1 MPSVQRKSKKSKSS
15 NNNSSNNTNNAQSNE
30 TSKQAYNYQVLS
42 FHDPKLAQIF
52 ATSSIC
58 NVYKFNIDSGEWEK
72 LECQGTLFIYSR
84 QIQQQQQQQQQIDN
98 STNAKGRSGRS
109 SANSST
115 SNINSESSTSADK
128 GPNDAGDNKIDPY
141 PYGLMVLNRLSLD
154 NFSLGIT
161 PDSVA
166 RKYGLPEM
174 EVKLEDPFIM
184 VEASDGEMYGLWL
197 FHEGDRPLVEGMIKW
212 CLDAQI

>member
-1 MPSVQRKSKKSKSS
+1 MPSVQRKSKKSKNS
-15 NNNSSNNTNNAQSNE
+15 NNNNNNNAQNNE

-58 NVYKFNIDSGEWEK
+58 NVYKFNVDSGEWEK

-84 QIQQQQQQQQQIDN
+84 QLHQQQQQQQQLD
-98 STNAKGRSGRS
+98 SSANAKGRSGRN
-109 SANSST
+109 SANSNNSNI
-115 SNINSESSTSADK
+115 NINSESSTRADEAN
-128 GPNDAGDNKIDPY
+128 NDAADNKIDPY

-166 RKYGLPEM
+166 TKYGLPEM

-212 CLDAQI
+212 CLNAQI

>member
-1 MPSVQRKSKKSKSS
+1 MPSIQRKSKKSKHS
-15 NNNSSNNTNNAQSNE
+15 NNNNNNSQSNE

-84 QIQQQQQQQQQIDN
+84 QLQQQQQQNINANSNTNEINNPEPNRVADTLSSGTIDN
-98 STNAKGRSGRS
+98 KV
-109 SANSST
+109 
-115 SNINSESSTSADK
+115 
-128 GPNDAGDNKIDPY
+128 DPY

-166 RKYGLPEM
+166 QKYGLPEM

-184 VEASDGEMYGLWL
+184 VEAGDGEMYGLWL

-212 CLDAQI
+212 CLNAQI